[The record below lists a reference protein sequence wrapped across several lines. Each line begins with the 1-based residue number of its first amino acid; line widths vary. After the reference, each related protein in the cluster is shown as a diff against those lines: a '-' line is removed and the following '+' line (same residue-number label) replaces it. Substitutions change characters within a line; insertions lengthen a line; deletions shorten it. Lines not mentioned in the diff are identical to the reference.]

1 MHTRIVQ
8 RKTNWALEISDWF
21 ARDVTAAMFGGL
33 EQKNLSPL
41 ESMCGKAWSLG
52 HYPRNTVVEID
63 LAVPFFPA
71 YSFISICGI
80 IMASLVVSRGI
91 L

>member
-1 MHTRIVQ
+1 MRGH
-8 RKTNWALEISDWF
+8 
-21 ARDVTAAMFGGL
+21 FGKKFSQPCG
-33 EQKNLSPL
+33 PL
-41 ESMCGKAWSLG
+41 LFYGGGGGGGGVGGGGGWRWLFGKAWSLG
-52 HYPRNTVVEID
+52 HYPRNKVVEID

-80 IMASLVVSRGI
+80 IIASMVVSRGI